1 MGACPKESKQP
12 EAGVAEILVL
22 CLLFFGATQVC
33 LDDLDLLGQVVE
45 FFLELFA
52 VEFGLVVQS
61 LGALAQNLDLI
72 ELLTGTGFPPPGGG
86 PLPVEAGRTPSWY
99 SP

>member
-72 ELLTGTGFPPPGGG
+72 ELLTGTGFL
-86 PLPVEAGRTPSWY
+86 PLEAARFLSKLGTPSWY